1 MSDESK
7 CTNYANN
14 TSSYDMCKFG
24 ELEKYFKEEIG
35 CSVPYLNSTVPICR
49 NSTAIEKVLTVS
61 NDVLTII
68 FFQSSENLLLLP
80 M

>member
-49 NSTAIEKVLTVS
+49 NSTAIEKV
-61 NDVLTII
+61 
-68 FFQSSENLLLLP
+68 E
-80 M
+80 